1 MAYHLSLP
9 DFKAPARMQS
19 LLQGAC
25 CTGSQTLPA
34 IVRRQP
40 KSVAASLLQSPN
52 AVHKRSAPPLRPNAA
67 NSPLPQIGPSATP
80 FSMRSRK
87 GVKNKTQ
94 QANGKNLRNR
104 PLIIQ
109 NLGRTNTGNIAR
121 EGIDKLH

>member
-1 MAYHLSLP
+1 
-9 DFKAPARMQS
+9 
-19 LLQGAC
+19 
-25 CTGSQTLPA
+25 
-34 IVRRQP
+34 
-40 KSVAASLLQSPN
+40 
-52 AVHKRSAPPLRPNAA
+52 
-67 NSPLPQIGPSATP
+67 
-80 FSMRSRK
+80 MRSRK